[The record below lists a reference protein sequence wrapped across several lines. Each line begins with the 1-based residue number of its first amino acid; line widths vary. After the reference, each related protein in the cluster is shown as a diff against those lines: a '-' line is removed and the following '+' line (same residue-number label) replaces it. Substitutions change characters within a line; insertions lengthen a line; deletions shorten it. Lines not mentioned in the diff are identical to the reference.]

1 LQLKESQEIPDTEQI
16 KAIQM
21 KTIKDLEDCLADYEK
36 TENAL
41 NELQVMYHGMKN

>member
-1 LQLKESQEIPDTEQI
+1 
-16 KAIQM
+16 M

-41 NELQVMYHGMKN
+41 NELQVMYHGMKNQSMQFNQNKIIKKHL